1 MSQRPKVRN
10 TITNPDFEKALKNLD
25 YVRIMGKVCSKYR
38 FMIPEDELGRCKLIA
53 LWEAMKS
60 FDPEGGRKF
69 TSFLYNRITWECQKQ
84 LADINKHRRN
94 VSFDCEYGDLF
105 VEMNNIRS
113 KIEIQELFNQLDS
126 PFKEVLHQRFFEQL
140 TMEEIGE
147 RNNYSRETARR
158 YILKAIE
165 KVKQCIPN

>member
-1 MSQRPKVRN
+1 MPQKTRVRN
-10 TITNPDFEKALKNLD
+10 VITDSDFEKSLKNLD
-25 YVRIMGKVCSKYR
+25 NVRIMGKVCSKYR
-38 FMIPEDELGRCKLIA
+38 FIIPADELDRCKLIA
-53 LWEAMKS
+53 LWEALKS

-84 LADINKHRRN
+84 LAEINKHRKN
-94 VSFDCEYGDLF
+94 ISFDCEYGDLF
-105 VEMNNIRS
+105 IAIGDVRS
-113 KIEIQELFNQLDS
+113 KVEIQELFDQLDS
-126 PFKEVLHQRFFEQL
+126 PFGKVLYQRFFEQL

-165 KVKQCIPN
+165 KIKQCILS